1 MQVEL
6 FLLIISVLFFASILT
21 DKIGSRFGVPALL
34 LFLLVGM
41 LFGSD
46 GIGFNFN
53 NLPLAQAIS
62 TVALCVIL
70 FSGGMDTK
78 FSDVRPVMGPGIT
91 LATVGVLL
99 TALLTGV
106 IIWALLGWTHSALSV
121 SLLTCL
127 LMAATMSSTDSASVF
142 SILRNQGIH
151 LRHNLRPLLEL
162 ESGSNDPVAYVLTTT
177 LIGVVTAGSMP
188 SIWSLLGI
196 VLLQIIIGAIAGL
209 LLGKFMV
216 WGINK
221 VKISNESLYPILV
234 FTACI
239 FIFSLTYFIKG
250 NSYLAVYLGGLV
262 IGNSKIAH
270 KRSTMGF
277 FDGLGWLCQLGLF
290 LMLGLLVNPHELK
303 DALIPGLI
311 VSVVMIFITRPLSV
325 VLCMLPFGKK
335 YTLKDMTF
343 VSWVGLR
350 GAVPIT
356 FAILC
361 LSAGVPHANLLFNIV
376 FMCTLISLI
385 VQGTSLPA
393 MARALHLSE
402 KPKELK
408 RPTNFDIDLPDEIK
422 SVATEIEVTEGM
434 LVHGNKMMDLGL
446 PSNTLVIMVRR
457 GQHFFVPTGSS
468 ILHAGDQLLIITD
481 NEETLHEAYQ
491 QIDRRRLWRPQFM
504 DDTFE
509 YLKAHYRRIQV
520 KQAIKKNKKKKAQK
534 S

>member
-6 FLLIISVLFFASILT
+6 FLLIISLLFFASILT

-34 LFLLVGM
+34 LFLMVGM
-41 LFGSD
+41 IFGSD
-46 GIGFNFN
+46 GLGFNFS
-53 NLPLAQAIS
+53 NLAVAQAIS

-78 FSDVRPVMGPGIT
+78 FSDVRPVLGPGVT

-106 IIWALLGWTHSALSV
+106 IIWVLLGWTHAGLSV

-142 SILRNQGIH
+142 SILRNQGVH
-151 LRHNLRPLLEL
+151 LKHNLRPLLEL

-177 LIGVVTAGSMP
+177 LIGVVLAGDMP
-188 SIWSLLGI
+188 SVWSLLSI
-196 VLLQIIIGAIAGL
+196 VLIQILIGAMAGL

-234 FTACI
+234 LTACI
-239 FIFSLTYFIKG
+239 FIFSFTYFIRG
-250 NSYLAVYLGGLV
+250 NSYLAVYIGGLV

-303 DALIPGLI
+303 DVIVPGLI

-325 VLCMLPFGKK
+325 LLCMLPFGKR

-356 FAILC
+356 FATLC
-361 LSAGVPHANLLFNIV
+361 LSAGIPHANLLFNIV

-385 VQGTSLPA
+385 VQGTSLPS
-393 MARALHLSE
+393 MARALDLSE
-402 KPKELK
+402 QPKTLKKPV
-408 RPTNFDIDLPDEIK
+408 NFDIDLPDEIK

-446 PSNTLVIMVRR
+446 PSNTLVIMVKR
-457 GQHFFVPTGSS
+457 GQQFFVPTGSS
-468 ILHAGDQLLIITD
+468 VLHAGDQLLIITD
-481 NEETLHEAYQ
+481 NDETLRETYQ
-491 QIDRRRLWRPQFM
+491 QIDKRRLWRPQFM

-509 YLKAHYRRIQV
+509 YLKVHVQRL
-520 KQAIKKNKKKKAQK
+520 KEKK
-534 S
+534 